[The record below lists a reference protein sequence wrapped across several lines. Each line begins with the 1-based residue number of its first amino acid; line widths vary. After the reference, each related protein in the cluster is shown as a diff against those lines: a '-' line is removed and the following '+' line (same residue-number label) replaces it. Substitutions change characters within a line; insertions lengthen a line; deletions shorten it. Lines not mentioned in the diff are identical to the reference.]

1 MKKIIYPLSL
11 ILLFITCSQQSTES
25 SDKSL
30 VEDNDLAELIT
41 KRTYYTKQINDLS
54 LELENIN
61 SAIDALGG
69 TEKRQLITAFKSKKQ
84 PFEHQLEVQA
94 NIKTRQNVLI
104 YPEFAGR
111 LIKLKV
117 EEGQKV
123 KKGTLLAIIEDAGLK
138 DQLDQ
143 IKLQLDLTK
152 TTFERTKRL
161 WDQKIGSEMMYLEAQ
176 TRYKAAKKQVSQ
188 IRQQLAKT
196 KIYAPFSGVIDQIPA
211 RLGSNLIPG
220 VTPVLRIVNLNSMFA
235 ESDVPENYLPNITKG
250 SKATVTIPA
259 LNLVQKTQ
267 VHQTGNFISATNRTF
282 RVEARLENPEGI
294 IKPNLNA
301 RLSIIDYYNP
311 EAIMIPL
318 RVIRENANGQP
329 YVFILSN
336 PEKDNGYTTEKRM
349 IVLGK
354 SKEEMIEIL
363 EGVTIDELIADEGVS
378 LLVSNQKVKRILEK

>member
-176 TRYKAAKKQVSQ
+176 TRYKAARKQVSQ

-196 KIYAPFSGVIDQIPA
+196 KIYAPFSGVIDEIPA

-235 ESDVPENYLPNITKG
+235 ESDVPENYLPNISKG

-378 LLVSNQKVKRILEK
+378 LLVSNQKVKRILE

>member
-30 VEDNDLAELIT
+30 VEDNDLAELIS

-69 TEKRQLITAFKSKKQ
+69 TEKRQLITAFKSKTQ

-196 KIYAPFSGVIDQIPA
+196 KIYAPFSGVIDEIPA

>member
-11 ILLFITCSQQSTES
+11 ILLFITCSQQRTEI

-30 VEDNDLAELIT
+30 VEDNDLTELIT

-196 KIYAPFSGVIDQIPA
+196 KIYAPFNGVIDEIPA

-329 YVFILSN
+329 YIFILSN

-378 LLVSNQKVKRILEK
+378 LLVSNQKVKRILE

>member
-30 VEDNDLAELIT
+30 IEDNDLAELIT

-196 KIYAPFSGVIDQIPA
+196 KIYAPFSGVIDEIPA

-378 LLVSNQKVKRILEK
+378 LLVSNQKVKRILE

>member
-1 MKKIIYPLSL
+1 M
-11 ILLFITCSQQSTES
+11 CSQQSTES

-196 KIYAPFSGVIDQIPA
+196 KIYAPFSGVIDEIPA

-235 ESDVPENYLPNITKG
+235 ESDVPENYLPNINKG

-363 EGVTIDELIADEGVS
+363 EGVEIDELIADEGVS
-378 LLVSNQKVKRILEK
+378 LLVSNQKVKRILE

>member
-11 ILLFITCSQQSTES
+11 ILLFIMCSQQSTES

-30 VEDNDLAELIT
+30 VEDNDLVELIT

-123 KKGTLLAIIEDAGLK
+123 KEGTLLAIIEDAGLK

-196 KIYAPFSGVIDQIPA
+196 KIYAPFSGVIDEIPA

-235 ESDVPENYLPNITKG
+235 ESDVPENYLPNINKG

-363 EGVTIDELIADEGVS
+363 EGVEIDELIADEGVS
-378 LLVSNQKVKRILEK
+378 LLVSNQKVKRILE

>member
-1 MKKIIYPLSL
+1 MKKILYPLSL

-196 KIYAPFSGVIDQIPA
+196 KIYAPFSGVIDEIPA

-378 LLVSNQKVKRILEK
+378 LLVSNQKVKRILE

>member
-69 TEKRQLITAFKSKKQ
+69 TEKRQLITAFKSKKK

-94 NIKTRQNVLI
+94 NIKTRQNVII

-176 TRYKAAKKQVSQ
+176 TRYKAARKKVSQ

-196 KIYAPFSGVIDQIPA
+196 KIYAPFSGVIDEIPA

>member
-196 KIYAPFSGVIDQIPA
+196 KIYAPFSGVIDEIPA

-363 EGVTIDELIADEGVS
+363 EGVEIDELIADEGVS
-378 LLVSNQKVKRILEK
+378 LLVSNQKVKRILE

>member
-30 VEDNDLAELIT
+30 VEDNDLAELIA
-41 KRTYYTKQINDLS
+41 KRIYYTKQINDLS

-61 SAIDALGG
+61 NAIDALGG
-69 TEKRQLITAFKSKKQ
+69 TEKRQLITAFKSKKK

-176 TRYKAAKKQVSQ
+176 TRYKAARKKVSQ

-196 KIYAPFSGVIDQIPA
+196 KIYAPFSGVIDEIPA

-363 EGVTIDELIADEGVS
+363 EGLTIDELIADEGVS
-378 LLVSNQKVKRILEK
+378 LLVSNQKVKRILE

>member
-25 SDKSL
+25 SDKNL
-30 VEDNDLAELIT
+30 VEDNDLAELIS

-54 LELENIN
+54 IELENIN

-69 TEKRQLITAFKSKKQ
+69 TEKRQLITAFKSKTQ

-196 KIYAPFSGVIDQIPA
+196 KIYAPFSGVIDEIPA

-378 LLVSNQKVKRILEK
+378 LLVSNQKVKRILE

>member
-11 ILLFITCSQQSTES
+11 ILLFIRCSQQSTES
-25 SDKSL
+25 SDKNL
-30 VEDNDLAELIT
+30 VEDNDLAELIS

-69 TEKRQLITAFKSKKQ
+69 TEKRQLITAFKSKTQ

-111 LIKLKV
+111 LIKLNV

-196 KIYAPFSGVIDQIPA
+196 KIYAPFSGVIDEIPA

-378 LLVSNQKVKRILEK
+378 LLVSNQKVKRILE

>member
-1 MKKIIYPLSL
+1 MKKIISTLSL
-11 ILLFITCSQQSTES
+11 IFLFITCTQQNTEN

-30 VEDNDLAELIT
+30 SEDNNLKKLIA

-54 LELENIN
+54 LELEKIN

-196 KIYAPFSGVIDQIPA
+196 KIYAPFSGVIDEIPA

-363 EGVTIDELIADEGVS
+363 EGVKIDELIADEGVS
-378 LLVSNQKVKRILEK
+378 LLVSNQKVKRILE

>member
-25 SDKSL
+25 SDKNL
-30 VEDNDLAELIT
+30 VEDNDLAELIS

-69 TEKRQLITAFKSKKQ
+69 TEKRQLITAFKSKTQ

-111 LIKLKV
+111 LIKLNV

-196 KIYAPFSGVIDQIPA
+196 KIYAPFSGVIDEIPA

-378 LLVSNQKVKRILEK
+378 LLVSNQKVKRILE

>member
-11 ILLFITCSQQSTES
+11 ILLFITCSQQRTEI

-30 VEDNDLAELIT
+30 VEDNDLTELIT

-196 KIYAPFSGVIDQIPA
+196 KIYAPFSGVIDEIPA

-329 YVFILSN
+329 YIFILSN

-378 LLVSNQKVKRILEK
+378 LLVSNQKVKRILE

>member
-11 ILLFITCSQQSTES
+11 ILLFIKCSQQSTES

-30 VEDNDLAELIT
+30 VEDNDLAELIS

-84 PFEHQLEVQA
+84 PFEHQLEIQA

-196 KIYAPFSGVIDQIPA
+196 KIYAPFSGVIDEIPA
-211 RLGSNLIPG
+211 RLGGNLIPG

-363 EGVTIDELIADEGVS
+363 EGVEIDELIADEGVS
-378 LLVSNQKVKRILEK
+378 LLVSNQKVKRILE

>member
-1 MKKIIYPLSL
+1 M
-11 ILLFITCSQQSTES
+11 CSQQSTES

-30 VEDNDLAELIT
+30 IEDNDLAELIT

-196 KIYAPFSGVIDQIPA
+196 KIYAPFSGVIDEIPA

-363 EGVTIDELIADEGVS
+363 EGVEIDELIADEGVS
-378 LLVSNQKVKRILEK
+378 LLVSNQKVKRILE

>member
-1 MKKIIYPLSL
+1 M
-11 ILLFITCSQQSTES
+11 CSQQSTES

-123 KKGTLLAIIEDAGLK
+123 KEGTLLAIIEDAGLK

-196 KIYAPFSGVIDQIPA
+196 KIYAPFSGVIDEIPA

-235 ESDVPENYLPNITKG
+235 ESDVPENYLPNINKG

-363 EGVTIDELIADEGVS
+363 EGVEIDELIADEGVS
-378 LLVSNQKVKRILEK
+378 LLVSNQKVKRILE

>member
-176 TRYKAAKKQVSQ
+176 TRYKAARKQVSQ

-196 KIYAPFSGVIDQIPA
+196 KIYAPFSGVIDEIPA

-235 ESDVPENYLPNITKG
+235 ESDVPENYLPNISKG

-363 EGVTIDELIADEGVS
+363 EGLTIDELIADDGVS
-378 LLVSNQKVKRILEK
+378 LLVSNQKVKRILE

>member
-30 VEDNDLAELIT
+30 VEDNDLAELIS

-69 TEKRQLITAFKSKKQ
+69 TEKRQLITAFKSKTQ

-123 KKGTLLAIIEDAGLK
+123 KKGTLLAIIKDAGLK

>member
-176 TRYKAAKKQVSQ
+176 TRYKAARKQVSQ
-188 IRQQLAKT
+188 IKQQLAKT
-196 KIYAPFSGVIDQIPA
+196 KIYAPFSGVIDEIPA

-235 ESDVPENYLPNITKG
+235 ESDVPENYLPNISKG

-354 SKEEMIEIL
+354 SREEMIEIL

-378 LLVSNQKVKRILEK
+378 LLVSNQKVKRILE

>member
-25 SDKSL
+25 SDKNL
-30 VEDNDLAELIT
+30 VEDNDLAELIS

-69 TEKRQLITAFKSKKQ
+69 TEKRQLITAFKSKTQ

-196 KIYAPFSGVIDQIPA
+196 KIYAPFSGVIDEISA

-378 LLVSNQKVKRILEK
+378 LLVSNQKVKRILE